1 MHTQDPAVQDAD
13 AFPEDAGP
21 NPEIPRKRSLMWLP
35 IRGSGF
41 DDDPL
46 MPDHEPAE

>member
-1 MHTQDPAVQDAD
+1 MHQQDPASQDAD
-13 AFPEDAGP
+13 AFPRDAGS

-46 MPDHEPAE
+46 MPDNEPAE